1 MTIWDDLKAEPEEA
15 TYNDVRFACVCG
27 RFLAESAIRCTD
39 RRDPSTYYGVSTD
52 TEWDCTR
59 CGTVTDQIMP
69 QIVVIGTHPLRA
81 ALAEPTEPQ

>member
-1 MTIWDDLKAEPEEA
+1 MTEYEHDM

-27 RFLAESAIRCTD
+27 RFLAESAIRETD
-39 RRDPSTYYGVSTD
+39 RRDPSAYYGVSTD

-69 QIVVIGTHPLRA
+69 QIVVVATHTIKRDHVAEADALRK
-81 ALAEPTEPQ
+81 QRQG